1 MSFEEWAIRAYN
13 MRNVDG
19 MEWDEIIPHFKTEFE
34 GKTDLQIYEKL
45 RKKIKQ
51 MSESVTKD
59 TVDDGCNNSPSVF
72 TAETKSTT
80 ATSAA
85 FEPTESWVKE
95 NLNKGICIDNYSL
108 AEQTKISD
116 IVCRLKD
123 DGYQIT
129 IDCGIIKLCK
139 DVVIKEPQ
147 VFKVKPWNGCE
158 IVRFGLVSDTHINSK
173 YTQLTHL
180 HDFYDKCVQEGI
192 DTVYHAGDIDD
203 GEEMRMGHKYE
214 CYTQGAD
221 DHVKEIIRVYP
232 KRDGITTYFITG
244 NHDASIIKRC
254 GYDIGYAIAKERK
267 DMIYLGQ
274 SIADIMLTPNCKFRL
289 QHPWDGTAYS
299 ISYKPMKIIE
309 AMQGGEKPNLIAIGN
324 YHKAEYL
331 PYRNVHSLQ
340 AGCFQGITPF
350 MQNKGLSAY
359 MGGWIIE
366 LQVEKDT
373 GYIKSIKQQFI
384 PYYTAIK
391 DDYKNWASF
400 SGVV

>member
-1 MSFEEWAIRAYN
+1 MSIEQWAIEAYK
-13 MRNVDG
+13 MRNEDG
-19 MEWDEIIPHFKTEFE
+19 LEWDEIIPHFREMFA
-34 GKTDLQIYEKL
+34 GKTDLQIYEKI
-45 RKKIKQ
+45 RRKIKQ
-51 MSESVTKD
+51 IPTSEKSEAATDEQNVNSALTAKNDNADVTLK
-59 TVDDGCNNSPSVF
+59 T
-72 TAETKSTT
+72 
-80 ATSAA
+80 
-85 FEPTESWVKE
+85 FEPTEDWVKE
-95 NLNKGICIDNYSL
+95 KIKKGICIDGYTL
-108 AEQTKISD
+108 EEQEKIRA
-116 IVCRLKD
+116 IICRLKEI
-123 DGYQIT
+123 GYQIVT
-129 IDCGIIKLCK
+129 DGGITKLCK
-139 DVVIKEPQ
+139 DISVKEPQ
-147 VFKVKPWNGCE
+147 IFEVAPWDGCE
-158 IVRFGLVSDTHINSK
+158 VIRFGLVSDTHINSK
-173 YTQLTHL
+173 YTQITHL

-221 DHVKEIIRVYP
+221 DHIKEIVRVYP
-232 KRDGITTYFITG
+232 KREGITTYFITG

-254 GYDIGYAIAKERK
+254 GYDIGYAIARERK

-274 SIADIMLTPNCKFRL
+274 SIADVMLTPNCKFRL

-340 AGCFQGITPF
+340 ASCFQSVTPF
-350 MQNKGLSAY
+350 MQNKGISAY

-366 LQVEKDT
+366 LQVEKTT

-391 DDYKNWASF
+391 DDYKNWANF
-400 SGVV
+400 PGVV